1 MAFINFDA
9 PDPAGG
15 NRNVKEAVNTDYAV
29 RVYYNGST
37 SDPGVHITYAGESST
52 NVKGS
57 VAMEILKYF
66 QGLPNF
72 IEAPNAQKASPTA
85 IVLFNLN
92 HATHLFYRE
101 KDTSKEGKD
110 GEALLRIDYGL
121 STEITDRRPSDLP
134 RAGGLTESSKSFVLE
149 GDEAEATWKKYRGTA
164 L

>member
-1 MAFINFDA
+1 MRPTRRTGTA
-9 PDPAGG
+9 PL
-15 NRNVKEAVNTDYAV
+15 REAINTDYAV

-37 SDPGVHITYAGESST
+37 SDPGVHVTYAGESST

-85 IVLFNLN
+85 VVLFNLN

-101 KDTSKEGKD
+101 KDASKGKD

-134 RAGGLTESSKSFVLE
+134 RSGGLTESSKSFVLE
-149 GDEAEATWKKYRGTA
+149 GDEAEAVWKKYKGTA